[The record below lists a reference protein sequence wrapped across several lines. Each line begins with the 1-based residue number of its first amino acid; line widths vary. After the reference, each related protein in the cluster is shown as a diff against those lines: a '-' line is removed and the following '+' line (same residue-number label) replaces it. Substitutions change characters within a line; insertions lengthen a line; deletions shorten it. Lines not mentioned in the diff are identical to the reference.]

1 MKDYEELYEKWRN
14 VLFYTNVSLSIFVF
28 AVEVLMYFVLARGNL
43 IFRPLP
49 EYFLKFLIL
58 PTIIN
63 CVVICV
69 GYIFLRMTSPKKLFI
84 NYIPVIQMSV
94 ICAVVA
100 CTHNFFSVTQCLFS
114 IPIFTTLI
122 FNDKTMTRRIALL
135 NFIFLIFTF
144 ICRKYSVSNDYLIP
158 EALVALSFT
167 VSVYI
172 VCNILINYQEEK
184 DMLVVKGY
192 VHEIRMQQML
202 NKDQKTGLYGHTAL
216 LNTLKS
222 KTSVEDGCAE
232 KFSLA
237 IIDVDD
243 FKKVNDTYGHAVGDQ
258 IIIALAEL
266 MKQYCSDK
274 HLPARFGGEEF
285 AIILNE
291 QEKDFCYDFIE
302 KLRKDFELITR
313 EIINGTVTISCGI
326 ATWTPALTAE
336 ELFNKA
342 DSAMYQ
348 SKTTGKNRTT
358 ILYK

>member
-1 MKDYEELYEKWRN
+1 MKDYEELYDKWRY
-14 VLFYTNVSLSIFVF
+14 LIFYTNVSLSIFVF
-28 AVEVLMYFVLARGNL
+28 AVEVLMYLVLARGNL
-43 IFRPLP
+43 ILRPLP

-63 CVVICV
+63 CAVICL
-69 GYIFLRMTSPKKLFI
+69 GYIFLKISSPKKIFI
-84 NYIPVIQMSV
+84 NYIPIIQMSV
-94 ICAVVA
+94 ICLVIA
-100 CTHNFFSVTQCLFS
+100 CTHNFFSVTQCIFS

-135 NFIFLIFTF
+135 NCLFLIFAF

-158 EALVALSFT
+158 EALVAFSFT
-167 VSVYI
+167 ISVYI

-216 LNTLKS
+216 LNTLKR
-222 KTSVEDGCAE
+222 KTSVEDGFTE

-243 FKKVNDTYGHAVGDQ
+243 FKKVNDTYGHAVGDE

-266 MKQYCSDK
+266 MKKYCSDN

-291 QEKDFCYDFIE
+291 QEKDLCYDFIE
-302 KLRKDFELITR
+302 KLRKDFELKTS
-313 EIINGTVTISCGI
+313 EIINRAVTISCGI
-326 ATWTPALTAE
+326 ATWTPSLTAE

-348 SKTTGKNRTT
+348 SKATGKNRTT
-358 ILYK
+358 ILNK

>member
-14 VLFYTNVSLSIFVF
+14 VLFYTNVSLAILVF
-28 AVEVLMYFVLARGNL
+28 AVEVLMYLVLARGNL
-43 IFRPLP
+43 ILRPLP

-58 PTIIN
+58 PTIVN
-63 CVVICV
+63 SLVICV
-69 GYIFLRMTSPKKLFI
+69 GYIFLKMSSPKKLFV

-94 ICAVVA
+94 LCVVVA
-100 CTHNFFSVTQCLFS
+100 CTHNFFSVTQCIFS

-135 NFIFLIFTF
+135 NFIFLILTF
-144 ICRKYSVSNDYLIP
+144 ICRKYSVSNDYLLP

-167 VSVYI
+167 ISVYI

-216 LNTLKS
+216 FNTLKS
-222 KTSVEDGCAE
+222 KTSVDDGCTE
-232 KFSLA
+232 TFSLA

-266 MKQYCSDK
+266 MKKYCSDK

-285 AIILNE
+285 AIIINE

-302 KLRKDFELITR
+302 KLRKDFELITS
-313 EIINGTVTISCGI
+313 EIINRTVTISCGI
-326 ATWTPALTAE
+326 ATWTPVLTAE